1 MMQALIIDDEIGS
14 REYLFEA
21 LSQNCPEV
29 TVVGTAKDA
38 EQGYQLIKNTKPDLV
53 FLDIE
58 MPNGSGFDLLQRF
71 DTIPFEVIFVTG
83 FDRYALNAIKFN
95 CLDFLLKPYAFEDV
109 IKAVDKAK
117 TIQRE
122 KNRTARMEN
131 LLNNLRQPRRTNQKI
146 ALPSLDGL
154 EFVSVDSILHL
165 EADGKYTN
173 FHLSDKRT
181 LLISRN
187 IKEYEQMFEEYGFF
201 RVHRKHMINL
211 SKIQKYH
218 KGEGG
223 YVIMVDGTSIDVS
236 RRKKEDFLNRLSTGI
251 EDS

>member
-1 MMQALIIDDEIGS
+1 MRALIIDDEIGS

-21 LSQNCPEV
+21 LAQNCPDI
-29 TVVGTAKDA
+29 VVSGMAKDA
-38 EQGYQLIKNTKPDLV
+38 NQGFLLIQNTKPDLV
-53 FLDIE
+53 FLDVE

-71 DTIPFEVIFVTG
+71 ENIDFEVIFVTG
-83 FDRYALNAIKFN
+83 FDRYAINAIKFN

-109 IKAVDKAK
+109 VNAIEKAK
-117 TIQRE
+117 TKQRE

-131 LLNNLRQPRRTNQKI
+131 LLTNLRQTRRTNQKI
-146 ALPSLDGL
+146 ALPSMEGL

-173 FHLSDKRT
+173 FHLTNNRT

-187 IKEYEQMFEEYGFF
+187 IKEYELMFEEYGFF
-201 RVHRKHMINL
+201 RVHRKHIINL
-211 SKIQKYH
+211 SKIKKYY

-223 YVIMVDGTSIDVS
+223 YVILSDGTSIDVS
-236 RRKKEDFLNRLSTGI
+236 RRKKEDFLNRLNSGI
-251 EDS
+251 EE